1 MCGSSITGSVYVH
14 VWSLSHYIRNGSTI
28 TWIIRTLKWL
38 TYLSFQSER
47 GWPLWV
53 DSTICQFVSSGDKYQ
68 WPCSVWHSPYFLRF
82 KSQTGSIL
90 HVRSWLDR
98 PSSHIRKVKR
108 SRTLISIEVARGR
121 WLCLAYTRLWQRSM
135 EGEIQGL
142 TSVWTFCR
150 FYDKCIVFDA

>member
-1 MCGSSITGSVYVH
+1 MTITRVLYPMIWS
-14 VWSLSHYIRNGSTI
+14 SLSHYIRNGSTI

-68 WPCSVWHSPYFLRF
+68 WPCSVWHSAYFLRF

-90 HVRSWLDR
+90 HVKNWLDR

-108 SRTLISIEVARGR
+108 SSPLISIEVARGR